1 MSYKSKHQKL
11 QYSTPRIE
19 VLLLVLEST
28 IATGSA
34 LVQPV
39 NDNNQIM
46 EEWDEREKEF
56 EIDW

>member
-1 MSYKSKHQKL
+1 MSYKSKHQRL
-11 QYSTPRIE
+11 QYSSPRIE

-56 EIDW
+56 GIDW